1 MGVFKMSDEEKN
13 KISNQHKIAMKK
25 DSDKKD
31 ELKKGLQKP
40 EVKNEPKKTS

>member
-1 MGVFKMSDEEKN
+1 MSDEEKK
-13 KISNQHKIAMKK
+13 KISDQHKIAMKK

-40 EVKNEPKKTS
+40 EIKNETKKTS